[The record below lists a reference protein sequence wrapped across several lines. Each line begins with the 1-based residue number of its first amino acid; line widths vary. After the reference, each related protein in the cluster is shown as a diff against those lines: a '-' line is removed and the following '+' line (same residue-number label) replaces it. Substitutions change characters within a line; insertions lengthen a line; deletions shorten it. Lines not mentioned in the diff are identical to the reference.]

1 MRDTSLPLT
10 LRIIFNVFIF
20 WKAEVLSSHE
30 DFTSEPVL
38 DDSQAC
44 VMSTHIA
51 DNPRGSQARLPA
63 NTAFGSVMG
72 APRSQADILPQP
84 RHVLSS
90 SDLPTSNIDWNDEVE
105 SVEDDISDY
114 SQDSPSESFEQRRY
128 TPSTVPET
136 SPDISVKHDEREDD
150 SESTDDEIESIYSE
164 DSNTDRIS
172 SRLWSH
178 EEAVEGHL
186 HSPVST
192 EPWAI
197 EYTSRIK
204 TLTEMALKST
214 SIPYFFAL
222 SVLRIESSE
231 IPVMI
236 VLSDTP
242 ENIVTASKSL
252 ETVVQDSD

>member
-1 MRDTSLPLT
+1 MM
-10 LRIIFNVFIF
+10 FF
-20 WKAEVLSSHE
+20 
-30 DFTSEPVL
+30 
-38 DDSQAC
+38 
-44 VMSTHIA
+44 
-51 DNPRGSQARLPA
+51 
-63 NTAFGSVMG
+63 
-72 APRSQADILPQP
+72 
-84 RHVLSS
+84 SS
-90 SDLPTSNIDWNDEVE
+90 SSLPTSNIDSNGEVE

-114 SQDSPSESFEQRRY
+114 SQDSPSELFEQY

-172 SRLWSH
+172 SRLWPH
-178 EEAVEGHL
+178 EEAVEGHI

-204 TLTEMALKST
+204 TLTEMALKNT
-214 SIPYFFAL
+214 SIPYFSAL

-236 VLSDTP
+236 VLSDTL
-242 ENIVTASKSL
+242 ENIVTCTKALGREKHEICAARMGMTSRRKW
-252 ETVVQDSD
+252 EYV